1 MNFKQNP
8 GEGLINTDRF
18 PKQVPKVQA
27 SSGVLGRASPGN
39 GLDHIPGYAI
49 RITKE
54 SRSKIIDIKT
64 SMQTNNNQAFHEK
77 HFYFKL
83 ALTLL
88 INSVPLFKYFVYLI
102 CQSIYSIVPFYV
114 EVMPIYHP
122 DAHA

>member
-49 RITKE
+49 RDYKGVYE
-54 SRSKIIDIKT
+54 QNYWHK
-64 SMQTNNNQAFHEK
+64 NK
-77 HFYFKL
+77 H
-83 ALTLL
+83 A
-88 INSVPLFKYFVYLI
+88 N
-102 CQSIYSIVPFYV
+102 
-114 EVMPIYHP
+114 
-122 DAHA
+122 